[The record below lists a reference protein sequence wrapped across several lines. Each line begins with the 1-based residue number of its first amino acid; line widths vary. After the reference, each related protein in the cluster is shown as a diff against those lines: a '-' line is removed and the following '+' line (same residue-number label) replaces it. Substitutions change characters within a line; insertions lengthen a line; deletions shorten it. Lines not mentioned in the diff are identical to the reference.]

1 VSPPW
6 SSSSSF
12 CELTCEFPFVSF
24 VSMFTVLVAWP
35 VSQACLPPAA
45 VLVLEPVMLF

>member
-1 VSPPW
+1 VSLPW

-12 CELTCEFPFVSF
+12 CELTCEFPLVSF
-24 VSMFTVLVAWP
+24 VSVLIVLVAWP